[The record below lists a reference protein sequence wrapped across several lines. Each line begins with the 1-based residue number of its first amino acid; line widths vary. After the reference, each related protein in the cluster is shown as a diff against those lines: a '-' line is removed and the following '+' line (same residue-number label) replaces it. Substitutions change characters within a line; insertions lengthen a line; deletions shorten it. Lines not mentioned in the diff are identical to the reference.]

1 MMYCSLFQAV
11 YLSKFAQNYSVVDTL
26 LEHITRENWSTLS
39 HSMSCRNIKNEGKSS
54 RFFWIFF
61 LHKSADNEEVHIHK
75 ALTEE
80 GEAKSCLTVQN
91 YEESHIL
98 MGNINWCVHDN
109 FSIKNP
115 IVLTSWPIREPLW
128 IGAGRPQMEGVC
140 KWGTLIWILGW
151 FSNRTG
157 MSVDNGARK
166 SNNWLD
172 Q

>member
-1 MMYCSLFQAV
+1 
-11 YLSKFAQNYSVVDTL
+11 
-26 LEHITRENWSTLS
+26 
-39 HSMSCRNIKNEGKSS
+39 MSCRNIMNEGKSS

-75 ALTEE
+75 ALTEK
-80 GEAKSCLTVQN
+80 GEAKSCLTIQN

-128 IGAGRPQMEGVC
+128 IGAGRPRMEGVC

-157 MSVDNGARK
+157 MSVDYGARK

-172 Q
+172 KWHSGKLGTGRYILVYIGPPLTTST